1 MPPAKKPNP
10 REIIVP
16 EIVVAAGS
24 GKSLRVKRREN
35 AWHETEKIERQAGD
49 ARRRA
54 DEAKQKA
61 KELAAEARVLEKQ
74 AQRSRTKSNKIKSD
88 MPWD

>member
-1 MPPAKKPNP
+1 MPPTKKLNP
-10 REIIVP
+10 REFIVP

-24 GKSLRVKRREN
+24 GKSLRAKRREN
-35 AWHETEKIERQAGD
+35 AWHETEKIERQAAE

>member
-1 MPPAKKPNP
+1 MSSAKKPNP

-24 GKSLRVKRREN
+24 GKSLRAKRREN
-35 AWHETEKIERQAGD
+35 AWHETEKIERQAAE

-61 KELAAEARVLEKQ
+61 KELAAQCKKVNYICFVWLRHFVFFY
-74 AQRSRTKSNKIKSD
+74 S
-88 MPWD
+88 